1 MSNSNAL
8 LNFHAAP
15 SEKKKTKDF
24 GLKIAKH
31 IEAHF
36 TGQYYTD
43 RNKRIEKNVK
53 FAMGK
58 QPMQEYLSQM
68 NIDGKDV
75 YINLDTTPPPIAP
88 KFVEVIVGSLMKRQ
102 ETPRVS
108 ATDPISVKQRFND
121 MADAK
126 FRMENKQFIS
136 GLEQQLNLKLTD
148 ESQYTPEDNDDLK
161 LYFELEHR
169 LPEEMFF
176 EHGLQYILDSNSA
189 SVIKRRLIFDVI
201 TAGFAATKSVM
212 DNSGK
217 IKIKRCIPQNMVYSF
232 SEYDDF
238 RDSSFIGEVT
248 PMKISEIRVLYPEV
262 DEQLFF
268 EISQKVKNRN
278 TVSRWDE
285 KYRYSDTR
293 PYDELTVD
301 VLQFELKT
309 IDNLLYQ
316 VKKTSN
322 GSIVVDKKERAPGKV
337 SENKEMIDKNIFVIY
352 EGAYVM
358 QSGIMLDWKKQKNM
372 IKPSMPEKMAEA
384 YFSYSIHM
392 PDNYELSNLPMIQ
405 RMETSIRQMTLTHM
419 KIQQIVAKM
428 RPAGLMIDIDGLQN
442 ISLGEGKS
450 ISPLEIQ
457 KIYDQTGNIYYR
469 SMTEEGQRMGPPMQE
484 IANSGSVAQLQELI
498 QIFNYYL
505 NRLREET
512 GINELRDGAGI
523 NPRLGNKQ
531 LQAGIAASNNATDFI
546 YDAYINI
553 MENTM
558 MKCGILLS
566 DAVNYRVS
574 EYAKI
579 IKVDISNRYF
589 DIKVEMLPDDEYRQY
604 LEAMVQTALSSG
616 QIDFE
621 TAFNIRNIKNVK
633 LGELYLAR
641 ATKKK
646 QKEQQDLSMQ
656 NSQANAQAQQQSLQ
670 MKAQMDAQLEQIQGE
685 YKVNTVRTEQSM
697 RAENDMQM
705 FVMDILKKSY
715 ELDKPLTP
723 ELQQIVNNYFQA
735 QQMKAMAIQQQ
746 MAAQQAQQAEEGGE
760 EGQEATEEQ
769 AMQ

>member
-15 SEKKKTKDF
+15 SNKKKSKDF

-36 TGQYYTD
+36 AGQYYTD

-108 ATDPISVKQRFND
+108 AIDPISVKQRFNE

-126 FRMENKQFIS
+126 FRMENKDFIS
-136 GLEQQLNLKLTD
+136 SLEQQLNLKLTN
-148 ESQYTPEDNDDLK
+148 EQEYTPEDNDDLK

-169 LPEEMFF
+169 LPEEIFF
-176 EHGLQYILDSNSA
+176 EEGLQYVLDSNS
-189 SVIKRRLIFDVI
+189 SNVVKRRLIFDII
-201 TAGFAATKSVM
+201 TAGYAATKSIM
-212 DNSGK
+212 DSNGK

-248 PMKISEIRVLYPEV
+248 PMKISELRVLYSEV

-268 EISQKVKNRN
+268 EISQKVKARN

-322 GSIVVDKKERAPGKV
+322 GSIVVDKKENAPEKIGD
-337 SENKEMIDKNIFVIY
+337 NKEMIDKKIFVIY

-358 QSGIMLDWKKQKNM
+358 NSGIMLDWKKQQNM

-384 YFSYSIHM
+384 YFSYSIFM
-392 PDNYELSNLPMIQ
+392 PDNYELNNLPMIQ

-428 RPAGLMIDIDGLQN
+428 RPAGLIIDVDGLQN

-469 SMTEEGQRMGPPMQE
+469 SMTEEGQRAGSPIAE
-484 IANSGSVAQLQELI
+484 IANSGSVQQLQELI
-498 QIFNYYL
+498 NIFNYYL

-546 YDAYINI
+546 YDSYINI
-553 MENTM
+553 IENTM
-558 MKCGILLS
+558 MKCGILLA
-566 DAVNYRVS
+566 DAVNYRVA
-574 EYAKI
+574 EYAKVVKANI
-579 IKVDISNRYF
+579 TGRYF
-589 DIKVEMLPDDEYRQY
+589 DIKVDMLPDDDYRQY
-604 LEAMVQTALSSG
+604 LEGMVQTALSSG

-621 TAFNIRNIKNVK
+621 TAFNIRNIKNIK
-633 LGELYLAR
+633 LGELYLSR

-646 QKEQQDLSMQ
+646 QKEAQEQAMQ
-656 NSQANAQAQQQSLQ
+656 NSQMNAQSQQESLQ
-670 MKAQMDAQLEQIQGE
+670 LKAQMDAQLEQIQGE
-685 YKVNTVRTEQSM
+685 YKVNTVKTEQAM
-697 RAENDMQM
+697 RAESDMQM

-715 ELDKPLTP
+715 EMDKPLTP
-723 ELQQIVNNYFQA
+723 ELQKIVDNYFQA
-735 QQMKAMAIQQQ
+735 QEARAIAMQQQ
-746 MAAQQAQQAEEGGE
+746 MAAQQEAEAE
-760 EGQEATEEQ
+760 QEQEQ
-769 AMQ
+769 EQ

>member
-1 MSNSNAL
+1 MLNNSNAL
-8 LNFHAAP
+8 LNFHASSP
-15 SEKKKTKDF
+15 DKKKTKDF

-31 IEAHF
+31 IESHF

-88 KFVEVIVGSLMKRQ
+88 KFVEVIVGSLMKRV
-102 ETPRVS
+102 EKPRVS
-108 ATDPISVKQRFND
+108 AVDPISVKQRFND
-121 MADAK
+121 MSDAK
-126 FRMENKQFIS
+126 FKMENQEFIS
-136 GLEQQLNLKLTD
+136 SLEQQLNLKLTD
-148 ESQYTPEDNDDLK
+148 SSEYIPEDMDDLK

-169 LPEEMFF
+169 LPEEIFF
-176 EHGLQYILDSNSA
+176 EEGLQYIWDSNSA
-189 SVIKRRLIFDVI
+189 SVIKRRLIFDLI
-201 TAGFAATKSVM
+201 TAGFAAAKSVM
-212 DNSGK
+212 DSNGK

-248 PMKISEIRVLYPEV
+248 PMKISEVRVMYPNV
-262 DEQLFF
+262 DEKELY
-268 EISQKVKNRN
+268 EISQKVKNRQ

-309 IDNLLYQ
+309 IDTLLYQ

-322 GSIVVDKKERAPGKV
+322 GSIVVDKKEKNPERLGD
-337 SENKEMIDKNIFVIY
+337 NKEMIDKNIFVIY

-358 QSGIMLDWKKQKNM
+358 QSGIMLEWKKQKNM

-384 YFSYSIHM
+384 YFSYSIFM

-428 RPAGLMIDIDGLQN
+428 RPSGLMIDIDGLQN
-442 ISLGEGKS
+442 ISIGGGNS

-457 KIYDQTGNIYYR
+457 KIYDQTGNLYYR
-469 SMTEEGQRMGPPMQE
+469 SSTEDGQRQMPPVQE
-484 IANSGSVAQLQELI
+484 IANAGSVQQLQELI
-498 QIFNYYL
+498 NIFNYYL

-512 GINELRDGAGI
+512 GINELRDGATI
-523 NPRLGNKQ
+523 NPRMGNKQ

-546 YDAYINI
+546 YDSYVNI
-553 MENTM
+553 IENTM

-566 DAVNYRVS
+566 DAVAYRVK
-574 EYAKI
+574 EYAAIVKS
-579 IKVDISNRYF
+579 DINNRYF

-604 LEAMVQTALSSG
+604 LEGMVQTALSAG

-633 LGELYLAR
+633 VGELYLAR

-646 QKEQQDLSMQ
+646 QKELQKQAEQ
-656 NSQANAQAQQQSLQ
+656 NSQMNAQVQQQSLQ
-670 MKAQMDAQLEQIQGE
+670 MKAQMDAQIEQMQGE
-685 YKVNTVRTEQSM
+685 YKINTVRTEQSM

-723 ELQQIVNNYFQA
+723 ELQNIVNNYFQA
-735 QQMKAMAIQQQ
+735 QQAKAQMAQQQ
-746 MAAQQAQQAEEGGE
+746 MMAAQQQEQEAAEEE
-760 EGQEATEEQ
+760 ESEQ
-769 AMQ
+769 VQ

>member
-8 LNFHAAP
+8 LNFHAA
-15 SEKKKTKDF
+15 SSDKKKTKDF

-31 IEAHF
+31 IETHF
-36 TGQYYTD
+36 AGQYYTD

-88 KFVEVIVGSLMKRQ
+88 KFVEVIIGSLMKRQ
-102 ETPRVS
+102 ESPRVS
-108 ATDPISVKQRFND
+108 AVDPISVKQRFDD

-126 FRMENKQFIS
+126 FRMENKEFIS
-136 GLEQQLNLKLTD
+136 SLEQQLNLKLSNED
-148 ESQYTPEDNDDLK
+148 QYTPEDNDDLK

-169 LPEEMFF
+169 LPHEVFF
-176 EHGLQYILDSNSA
+176 EEGLQYILDTNSS
-189 SVIKRRLIFDVI
+189 SVIKRRLIFDLI
-201 TAGFAATKSVM
+201 TAGYAATKSIM
-212 DNSGK
+212 DSNGK

-248 PMKISEIRVLYPEV
+248 PMKISEVRVLYPDIDEEV
-262 DEQLFF
+262 FY
-268 EISQKVKNRN
+268 EISQKVKARN

-322 GSIVVDKKERAPGKV
+322 GSIVVDRKERNPERLGD
-337 SENKEMIDKNIFVIY
+337 NKEMIDKNIFVIY

-358 QSGIMLDWKKQKNM
+358 NSGIMLDWKKQKNM

-392 PDNYELSNLPMIQ
+392 PDNYELNNLPMIQ

-428 RPAGLMIDIDGLQN
+428 RPAGLMIDVDGLQN

-469 SMTEEGQRMGPPMQE
+469 SMTEDGQRAGAPIAE
-484 IANSGSVAQLQELI
+484 VANSGSVQQLQELI

-553 MENTM
+553 AENTM
-558 MKCGILLS
+558 MKCGIMLS
-566 DAVNYRVS
+566 DAVNYRVA

-579 IKVDISNRYF
+579 VKADISNKYF
-589 DIKVEMLPDDEYRQY
+589 DIKVEMLPDDEYKQY
-604 LEAMVQTALSSG
+604 LDGMVQTALSAG

-621 TAFNIRNIKNVK
+621 TAFNIRNIKNIK

-646 QKEQQDLSMQ
+646 QKEAQQIAMQ
-656 NSQANAQAQQQSLQ
+656 NSQMNAQSQQQSLQ
-670 MKAQMDAQLEQIQGE
+670 MKAQMDAQIEQIQGD
-685 YKVNTVRTEQSM
+685 YKINTVKTEQAM
-697 RAENDMQM
+697 RSENDMQM
-705 FVMDILKKSY
+705 FVMDILRKSY

-735 QQMKAMAIQQQ
+735 QQARA
-746 MAAQQAQQAEEGGE
+746 MAAQQQIAAQQQAEAEAE
-760 EGQEATEEQ
+760 QEQEVQ
-769 AMQ
+769 

>member
-15 SEKKKTKDF
+15 SNKKKTKDF

-36 TGQYYTD
+36 AGQYYTD

-68 NIDGKDV
+68 NIDGKDA

-88 KFVEVIVGSLMKRQ
+88 KFVEVVVGSLMKRQ

-108 ATDPISVKQRFND
+108 AIDPVSVKQRFEE

-126 FRMENKQFIS
+126 FRMENKDFIS
-136 GLEQQLNLKLTD
+136 TLEQQLNLKLTNED
-148 ESQYTPEDNDDLK
+148 QYTPEDNDDLK

-169 LPEEMFF
+169 LPEEIFF
-176 EHGLQYILDSNSA
+176 EEGLQYVLDTNSS
-189 SVIKRRLIFDVI
+189 SVIKRRLIFDII
-201 TAGFAATKSVM
+201 TAGYAATKSIM
-212 DNSGK
+212 DSNGK

-248 PMKISEIRVLYPEV
+248 PMKISELRVLYPDV

-268 EISQKVKNRN
+268 EISQKVKARN

-322 GSIVVDKKERAPGKV
+322 GSIVVDKKENAPEKI
-337 SENKEMIDKNIFVIY
+337 SDNKEMIDKNIFVIY

-358 QSGIMLDWKKQKNM
+358 NSGIMLDWKKQVNM

-392 PDNYELSNLPMIQ
+392 PDNYELNNLPMIQ

-428 RPAGLMIDIDGLQN
+428 RPAGLMIDVDGLQN

-469 SMTEEGQRMGPPMQE
+469 SNTEEGQRTGPPIAE
-484 IANSGSVAQLQELI
+484 VANSGSVQQLQELI

-553 MENTM
+553 IENTM
-558 MKCGILLS
+558 MKCGILLA
-566 DAVNYRVS
+566 DAVDYRVS

-579 IKVDISNRYF
+579 VKADISNRYF
-589 DIKVEMLPDDEYRQY
+589 DIKVEMLPDDDYRQY
-604 LEAMVQTALSSG
+604 LEGMVQTALSSG

-621 TAFNIRNIKNVK
+621 TAFNIRNIKNIK
-633 LGELYLAR
+633 LGELYLSR

-646 QKEQQDLSMQ
+646 QKEAQEMAMQ
-656 NSQANAQAQQQSLQ
+656 NSQMNAQSQQESLQ
-670 MKAQMDAQLEQIQGE
+670 MKAQMDAQIEQIQGE
-685 YKVNTVRTEQSM
+685 YKINTVKTEQAM
-697 RAENDMQM
+697 RAESDMQM
-705 FVMDILKKSY
+705 FVMDILKKSF

-735 QQMKAMAIQQQ
+735 QQAKAAMIQQQ
-746 MAAQQAQQAEEGGE
+746 MAAQQEAEAEAEAEQE
-760 EGQEATEEQ
+760 EA
-769 AMQ
+769 

>member
-1 MSNSNAL
+1 MLNNSNAL
-8 LNFHAAP
+8 LNFHAASP
-15 SEKKKTKDF
+15 DKKKTKDF

-31 IEAHF
+31 IESHF

-88 KFVEVIVGSLMKRQ
+88 KFVEVIIGSLMKRM
-102 ETPRVS
+102 EKPRVS
-108 ATDPISVKQRFND
+108 AVDPISVKQKFND
-121 MADAK
+121 MADTK
-126 FRMENKQFIS
+126 FKMENQDFIGS
-136 GLEQQLNLKLTD
+136 LEQQLNLKLTD
-148 ESQYTPEDNDDLK
+148 SSEYIPEDMDDLK

-169 LPEEMFF
+169 LPEEIFF
-176 EHGLQYILDSNSA
+176 EEGLQYIWDSNSA
-189 SVIKRRLIFDVI
+189 SVIKRRLIFDLI
-201 TAGFAATKSVM
+201 TAGFAGAKSVM
-212 DNSGK
+212 DSSGK

-248 PMKISEIRVLYPEV
+248 PMKISEVRVMYPNV
-262 DEQLFF
+262 DEKELY
-268 EISQKVKNRN
+268 EISQKVKNRQ

-309 IDNLLYQ
+309 IDTLLYQ

-322 GSIVVDKKERAPGKV
+322 GSIVVDKKEKNPERLGD
-337 SENKEMIDKNIFVIY
+337 NKEMIDKNIFVIY

-384 YFSYSIHM
+384 YFSYSIFM

-428 RPAGLMIDIDGLQN
+428 RPSGLMIDIDGLQN
-442 ISLGEGKS
+442 ISIGGGNS

-457 KIYDQTGNIYYR
+457 KIYDQTGNLYYR
-469 SMTEEGQRMGPPMQE
+469 SSSEDGQRQGPPVQE
-484 IANSGSVAQLQELI
+484 IANAGSVQQLQELI
-498 QIFNYYL
+498 NIFNYYL

-512 GINELRDGAGI
+512 GINELRDGATI
-523 NPRLGNKQ
+523 NPRMGNKQ

-546 YDAYINI
+546 YDSYVNI
-553 MENTM
+553 IENTM

-566 DAVNYRVS
+566 DAVAYRVK
-574 EYAKI
+574 EYAAIVKS
-579 IKVDISNRYF
+579 DINNRYF

-604 LEAMVQTALSSG
+604 LEGMVQTALSAG

-633 LGELYLAR
+633 VGELYLAR

-646 QKEQQDLSMQ
+646 QKEQQKLAQQ
-656 NSQANAQAQQQSLQ
+656 NSEMNAQAQQQSLQ
-670 MKAQMDAQLEQIQGE
+670 MKAQADMQLEQMQGE
-685 YKVNTVRTEQSM
+685 YKVNTVRTEQAM

-723 ELQQIVNNYFQA
+723 ELQNIVNNYFQA
-735 QQMKAMAIQQQ
+735 QQAKAQMAQQQ
-746 MAAQQAQQAEEGGE
+746 MMAAQQQEQEAAAEEE
-760 EGQEATEEQ
+760 QEQ
-769 AMQ
+769 LQ

>member
-1 MSNSNAL
+1 MLNNSNAL
-8 LNFHAAP
+8 LSFHAASP
-15 SEKKKTKDF
+15 DKKKAKEF

-31 IEAHF
+31 IESHF

-88 KFVEVIVGSLMKRQ
+88 KFVEVIVGSLMKRV
-102 ETPRVS
+102 EKPRVS
-108 ATDPISVKQRFND
+108 AVDPISVKQKFNAV
-121 MADAK
+121 ADTK
-126 FRMENKQFIS
+126 FKMENKEFIS
-136 GLEQQLNLKLTD
+136 SLEEQLNLKLTD
-148 ESQYTPEDNDDLK
+148 SSEYIPEDMDDLK

-169 LPEEMFF
+169 LPEEIFF
-176 EHGLQYILDSNSA
+176 EEGLQYIWDDNSA
-189 SVIKRRLIFDVI
+189 SVIKRRLIFDLI
-201 TAGFAATKSVM
+201 TAGFAGTKSIM
-212 DNSGK
+212 DGNGK

-248 PMKISEIRVLYPEV
+248 PMKISEVRVMYPNV
-262 DEQLFF
+262 DEQELYD
-268 EISQKVKNRN
+268 ISQKVKNRQ

-309 IDNLLYQ
+309 IDTLLYQ

-322 GSIVVDKKERAPGKV
+322 GSIVVDKKDRNPERLGD
-337 SENKEMIDKNIFVIY
+337 NKEMIDKNIFVIY

-358 QSGIMLDWKKQKNM
+358 QSGIMLEWKKQKNM

-384 YFSYSIHM
+384 YFSYSIFM
-392 PDNYELSNLPMIQ
+392 PDNYELNNLPMIQ

-442 ISLGEGKS
+442 ISIGGGKS

-457 KIYDQTGNIYYR
+457 KIYDQTGNLYYR
-469 SMTEEGQRMGPPMQE
+469 SSTEEGQRQTPPVQE
-484 IANSGSVAQLQELI
+484 IANAGSVQQLQELI
-498 QIFNYYL
+498 NIFNYYL

-512 GINELRDGAGI
+512 GINELRDGAAI

-531 LQAGIAASNNATDFI
+531 LQAGIAASNNATDYI
-546 YDAYINI
+546 YDSYVSII
-553 MENTM
+553 ENTM

-566 DAVNYRVS
+566 DAVSFRVK
-574 EYAKI
+574 EYASVVKS
-579 IKVDISNRYF
+579 DINNRYF
-589 DIKVEMLPDDEYRQY
+589 DIKVEMIPDDEYKQF
-604 LEAMVQTALSSG
+604 LEAMVQTALSGG

-646 QKEQQDLSMQ
+646 QKELQKQAQQ
-656 NSQANAQAQQQSLQ
+656 NSEMNAQAQQQSLQ
-670 MKAQMDAQLEQIQGE
+670 LKAQADMQLEQMQGE

-697 RAENDMQM
+697 RSEADMQM

-723 ELQQIVNNYFQA
+723 ELQTIVNNYFQA
-735 QQMKAMAIQQQ
+735 QQVKAQMAQQQ
-746 MAAQQAQQAEEGGE
+746 AMAAQQEQQLAE
-760 EGQEATEEQ
+760 QEEEQ
-769 AMQ
+769 VQ

>member
-1 MSNSNAL
+1 MLNNSNAL
-8 LNFHAAP
+8 LSFHAASP
-15 SEKKKTKDF
+15 DKKKAKEF

-31 IEAHF
+31 IESHF

-88 KFVEVIVGSLMKRQ
+88 KFVEVIVGSLMKRV
-102 ETPRVS
+102 EKPRVS
-108 ATDPISVKQRFND
+108 AVDPISVKQKFD
-121 MADAK
+121 AVADTK
-126 FRMENKQFIS
+126 FKMENKDFVASI
-136 GLEQQLNLKLTD
+136 EEQLNLKLTD
-148 ESQYTPEDNDDLK
+148 SSEYIPEDMDDLK

-169 LPEEMFF
+169 LPEEIFF
-176 EHGLQYILDSNSA
+176 EEGLQYIWDDNSA
-189 SVIKRRLIFDVI
+189 SVIKRRLIFDLI
-201 TAGFAATKSVM
+201 TAGFAGSKSIM
-212 DNSGK
+212 DGNGK

-248 PMKISEIRVLYPEV
+248 PMKISEVRVMYPNV
-262 DEQLFF
+262 DEQELY
-268 EISQKVKNRN
+268 EISQKVKNRQ

-309 IDNLLYQ
+309 IDTLLYQ

-322 GSIVVDKKERAPGKV
+322 GSIVVDKKEKNPERLGD
-337 SENKEMIDKNIFVIY
+337 NKEMIDKNIFVIY

-358 QSGIMLDWKKQKNM
+358 QSGIMLEWKKQKNM

-384 YFSYSIHM
+384 YFSYSIFM

-442 ISLGEGKS
+442 ISIGGGKS

-457 KIYDQTGNIYYR
+457 KIYDQTGNLYYR
-469 SMTEEGQRMGPPMQE
+469 SSTEEGQRQTPPVQE
-484 IANSGSVAQLQELI
+484 IANAGSVQQLQELI
-498 QIFNYYL
+498 NIFNYYL

-512 GINELRDGAGI
+512 GINELRDGAAI

-531 LQAGIAASNNATDFI
+531 LQAGIAASNNATDYI
-546 YDAYINI
+546 YDSYVSII
-553 MENTM
+553 ENTM

-566 DAVNYRVS
+566 DAVSYRVK
-574 EYAKI
+574 EYASVVKS
-579 IKVDISNRYF
+579 DINNRYF
-589 DIKVEMLPDDEYRQY
+589 DIKVEMLPDDEYKQF
-604 LEAMVQTALSSG
+604 LEAMVQTALSGG

-646 QKEQQDLSMQ
+646 QKELQKQAQQ
-656 NSQANAQAQQQSLQ
+656 NSEMNAQAQQQSLQ
-670 MKAQMDAQLEQIQGE
+670 LKAQADMQLEQMQGE
-685 YKVNTVRTEQSM
+685 YKVNTVRTEQAM
-697 RAENDMQM
+697 RSEADMQM

-723 ELQQIVNNYFQA
+723 ELQTIVNNYFQA
-735 QQMKAMAIQQQ
+735 QQMKAQMAQQQ
-746 MAAQQAQQAEEGGE
+746 AMAAQQEQQLAE
-760 EGQEATEEQ
+760 QEEEQ
-769 AMQ
+769 VQ

>member
-1 MSNSNAL
+1 MLNNSNAL
-8 LNFHAAP
+8 LSFHAASP
-15 SEKKKTKDF
+15 DKKKAKEF

-31 IEAHF
+31 IESHF

-88 KFVEVIVGSLMKRQ
+88 KFVEVIVGSLMKRV
-102 ETPRVS
+102 EKPRVS
-108 ATDPISVKQRFND
+108 AVDPISVKQKFNAV
-121 MADAK
+121 ADTK
-126 FRMENKQFIS
+126 FKMENKEFIS
-136 GLEQQLNLKLTD
+136 SLEEQLNLKLTD
-148 ESQYTPEDNDDLK
+148 SSEYIPEDMDDLK

-169 LPEEMFF
+169 LPEEIFF
-176 EHGLQYILDSNSA
+176 EEGLQYIWDDNSA
-189 SVIKRRLIFDVI
+189 SVIKRRLIFDLI
-201 TAGFAATKSVM
+201 TAGFAGSKSIM
-212 DNSGK
+212 DGNGK

-248 PMKISEIRVLYPEV
+248 PMKISEVRVMYPNV
-262 DEQLFF
+262 DEQELY
-268 EISQKVKNRN
+268 EISQKVKNRQ

-309 IDNLLYQ
+309 IDTLLYQ

-322 GSIVVDKKERAPGKV
+322 GSIVVDKKDRNPERLGD
-337 SENKEMIDKNIFVIY
+337 NKEMIDKNIFVIY

-358 QSGIMLDWKKQKNM
+358 QSGIMLEWKKQKNM

-384 YFSYSIHM
+384 YFSYSIFM

-442 ISLGEGKS
+442 ISIGGGKS

-457 KIYDQTGNIYYR
+457 KIYDQTGNLYYR
-469 SMTEEGQRMGPPMQE
+469 SSTEEGQRQTPPVQE
-484 IANSGSVAQLQELI
+484 IANAGSVQQLQELI
-498 QIFNYYL
+498 NIFNYYL

-512 GINELRDGAGI
+512 GINELRDGAAI

-531 LQAGIAASNNATDFI
+531 LQAGIAASNNATDYI
-546 YDAYINI
+546 YDSYVSII
-553 MENTM
+553 ENTM

-566 DAVNYRVS
+566 DAVSFRVK
-574 EYAKI
+574 EYASVVKS
-579 IKVDISNRYF
+579 DINNRYF
-589 DIKVEMLPDDEYRQY
+589 DIKVEMLPDDEYKQF
-604 LEAMVQTALSSG
+604 LEAMVQTALSGG

-646 QKEQQDLSMQ
+646 QKELQKQAQQ
-656 NSQANAQAQQQSLQ
+656 NSEMNAQAQQQSLQ
-670 MKAQMDAQLEQIQGE
+670 LKAQADIQLEQMQGE
-685 YKVNTVRTEQSM
+685 YKVNTVRTEQAM
-697 RAENDMQM
+697 RSEADMQM

-723 ELQQIVNNYFQA
+723 ELQTIVNNYFQA
-735 QQMKAMAIQQQ
+735 QQVKAQMAQQQ
-746 MAAQQAQQAEEGGE
+746 AMAAQQEQQLAE
-760 EGQEATEEQ
+760 QEEEQ
-769 AMQ
+769 VQ

>member
-8 LNFHAAP
+8 LNFHAAS

-88 KFVEVIVGSLMKRQ
+88 KFVEVIVGSLMKR
-102 ETPRVS
+102 EEKPKVS

-126 FRMENKQFIS
+126 FRMENQEFIANLS
-136 GLEQQLNLKLTD
+136 KQLNMKITD
-148 ESQYTPEDNDDLK
+148 DSQYTPEDIDDLK

-169 LPEEMFF
+169 LPEEVFF
-176 EHGLQYILDSNSA
+176 ELGLQYILDSNSS
-189 SVIKRRLIFDVI
+189 SVIKRRLIFDII
-201 TAGFAATKSVM
+201 TAGYAATKSIM
-212 DNSGK
+212 DNNGK

-248 PMKISEIRVLYPEV
+248 PMKISEVRVLYPEL

-309 IDNLLYQ
+309 IDTLLYQ
-316 VKKTSN
+316 VKKTAN
-322 GSIVVDKKERAPGKV
+322 GSVVVDKKERTPDKV
-337 SENKEMIDKNIFVIY
+337 GGNKEMINKNIFVIY

-384 YFSYSIHM
+384 YFSYSLHM
-392 PDNYELSNLPMIQ
+392 PDNYELTNLPMIQ

-469 SMTEEGQRMGPPMQE
+469 SMTEDGQRSGPPIAE
-484 IANSGSVAQLQELI
+484 VANSGSVAQLQELI

-531 LQAGIAASNNATDFI
+531 LQAGIAASNNATDYI
-546 YDAYINI
+546 YDAYVNI

-566 DAVNYRVS
+566 DAVNYRVD
-574 EYAKI
+574 EYAKL
-579 IKVDISNRYF
+579 VQADISNRYF
-589 DIKVEMLPDDEYRQY
+589 DIKVEMLPDDDYRQY
-604 LEAMVQTALSSG
+604 LEGMVQTALSSG

-646 QKEQQDLSMQ
+646 QKEAQQIAMQ
-656 NSQANAQAQQQSLQ
+656 NSQSNAQAQQQSIQ

-685 YKVNTVRTEQSM
+685 YKVNTVRTEQAM

-723 ELQQIVNNYFQA
+723 ELQQIVSNYFQA
-735 QQMKAMAIQQQ
+735 QQAKAMAAQQQ
-746 MAAQQAQQAEEGGE
+746 IMAAQQAQAEEEGAPEEAQGE
-760 EGQEATEEQ
+760 QQ
-769 AMQ
+769 MQ

>member
-1 MSNSNAL
+1 
-8 LNFHAAP
+8 
-15 SEKKKTKDF
+15 
-24 GLKIAKH
+24 
-31 IEAHF
+31 
-36 TGQYYTD
+36 
-43 RNKRIEKNVK
+43 
-53 FAMGK
+53 
-58 QPMQEYLSQM
+58 
-68 NIDGKDV
+68 
-75 YINLDTTPPPIAP
+75 
-88 KFVEVIVGSLMKRQ
+88 MKRV
-102 ETPRVS
+102 EKPRVS
-108 ATDPISVKQRFND
+108 AVDPISVKQKFD
-121 MADAK
+121 AVADTK
-126 FRMENKQFIS
+126 FKMENKDFVAS
-136 GLEQQLNLKLTD
+136 LEEQLNLKLTD
-148 ESQYTPEDNDDLK
+148 SSEYIPEDMDDLK

-169 LPEEMFF
+169 LPEEIFF
-176 EHGLQYILDSNSA
+176 EEGLQYIWDDNSA
-189 SVIKRRLIFDVI
+189 SVIKRRLIFDLI
-201 TAGFAATKSVM
+201 TAGFAGSKSIM
-212 DNSGK
+212 DGNGK

-248 PMKISEIRVLYPEV
+248 PMKISEVRVMYPNV
-262 DEQLFF
+262 DEQELY
-268 EISQKVKNRN
+268 EISQKVKNRQ

-309 IDNLLYQ
+309 IDTLLYQ

-322 GSIVVDKKERAPGKV
+322 GSIVVDKKEKNPERLGD
-337 SENKEMIDKNIFVIY
+337 NKEMIDKNIFVIY

-358 QSGIMLDWKKQKNM
+358 QSGIMLEWKKQKNM

-384 YFSYSIHM
+384 YFSYSIFM

-442 ISLGEGKS
+442 ISIGGGKS

-457 KIYDQTGNIYYR
+457 KIYDQTGNLYYR
-469 SMTEEGQRMGPPMQE
+469 SSTEEGQRQTPPVQE
-484 IANSGSVAQLQELI
+484 IANAGSVQQLQELI
-498 QIFNYYL
+498 NIFNYYL

-512 GINELRDGAGI
+512 GINELRDGAAI

-531 LQAGIAASNNATDFI
+531 LQAGIAASNNATDYI
-546 YDAYINI
+546 YDSYVSII
-553 MENTM
+553 ENTM

-566 DAVNYRVS
+566 DAVSYRVK
-574 EYAKI
+574 EYASVVKS
-579 IKVDISNRYF
+579 DINNRYF
-589 DIKVEMLPDDEYRQY
+589 DIKVEMLPDDEYKQF
-604 LEAMVQTALSSG
+604 LEAMVQTALSGG

-646 QKEQQDLSMQ
+646 QKELQKQAQQ
-656 NSQANAQAQQQSLQ
+656 NSEMNAQAQQQSLQ
-670 MKAQMDAQLEQIQGE
+670 LKAQADMQLEQMQGE
-685 YKVNTVRTEQSM
+685 YKVNTVRTEQAM
-697 RAENDMQM
+697 RSEADMQM

-723 ELQQIVNNYFQA
+723 ELQTIVNNYFQA
-735 QQMKAMAIQQQ
+735 QQMKAQMAQQQ
-746 MAAQQAQQAEEGGE
+746 AMAAQQEQQLAE
-760 EGQEATEEQ
+760 QEEEQ
-769 AMQ
+769 VQ

>member
-15 SEKKKTKDF
+15 SNKKKTKDF

-36 TGQYYTD
+36 AGQYYTD

-108 ATDPISVKQRFND
+108 AIDPVSVKQKFD
-121 MADAK
+121 EMADAK
-126 FRMENKQFIS
+126 FRMENKDFIAS
-136 GLEQQLNLKLTD
+136 LEQQLNLKLTND
-148 ESQYTPEDNDDLK
+148 QEYTPEDNDDLK

-169 LPEEMFF
+169 LPEEIFF
-176 EHGLQYILDSNSA
+176 EEGMQYVLDTNSA

-201 TAGFAATKSVM
+201 TAGYAATKSIM
-212 DNSGK
+212 DGNGK

-248 PMKISEIRVLYPEV
+248 PMKISELRVLYPDV

-268 EISQKVKNRN
+268 EISQKVKARN

-322 GSIVVDKKERAPGKV
+322 GSIVVDKKENAPEKIGD
-337 SENKEMIDKNIFVIY
+337 NKEMIDKKIFVIY

-358 QSGIMLDWKKQKNM
+358 NSGIMLDWKKQQNM

-384 YFSYSIHM
+384 YFSYSIFM
-392 PDNYELSNLPMIQ
+392 PDNYELNNLPMIQ

-469 SMTEEGQRMGPPMQE
+469 SMTEEGQRAGSPISE
-484 IANSGSVAQLQELI
+484 TANSGSVPQLQELI
-498 QIFNYYL
+498 NIFNYYL

-553 MENTM
+553 IENTM
-558 MKCGILLS
+558 MKCGILLA

-579 IKVDISNRYF
+579 VKVNISNRYF
-589 DIKVEMLPDDEYRQY
+589 DIKVDMLPDDDYRQY
-604 LEAMVQTALSSG
+604 LEGMVQTALSSG

-621 TAFNIRNIKNVK
+621 TAFNIRNIKNIK
-633 LGELYLAR
+633 LGELYLSR

-646 QKEQQDLSMQ
+646 QKEAQEQAMQ
-656 NSQANAQAQQQSLQ
+656 NSQMNAQSQQESLQ
-670 MKAQMDAQLEQIQGE
+670 MKAQMDSQLQQIQGE
-685 YKVNTVRTEQSM
+685 YKVNTVKTEQAM
-697 RAENDMQM
+697 RAESEMQM

-715 ELDKPLTP
+715 EMDKPLTP

-735 QQMKAMAIQQQ
+735 QQARAMAMQQQ
-746 MAAQQAQQAEEGGE
+746 MAAQQQAQ
-760 EGQEATEEQ
+760 EEQ
-769 AMQ
+769 AQAEQEQ

>member
-8 LNFHAAP
+8 LNFHAA
-15 SEKKKTKDF
+15 SSDKKKTKDF

-31 IEAHF
+31 IESHF
-36 TGQYYTD
+36 TSQYYTD

-88 KFVEVIVGSLMKRQ
+88 KFVEVIIGSLLKRQ
-102 ETPRVS
+102 EKPLVS
-108 ATDPISVKQRFND
+108 AIDPISVKQKFDD

-126 FRMENKQFIS
+126 FRMENKDFITS
-136 GLEQQLNLKLTD
+136 LESQLNLKLTD
-148 ESQYTPEDNDDLK
+148 SSQYTPEDNDDLK

-169 LPEEMFF
+169 IPEEIFF
-176 EHGLQYILDSNSA
+176 EEGLQYILDTNSS
-189 SVIKRRLIFDVI
+189 SVIKRRLIFDLI
-201 TAGFAATKSVM
+201 TSGFAATKSIM
-212 DNSGK
+212 DSNGK

-238 RDSSFIGEVT
+238 RDSSFVGEVT
-248 PMKISEIRVLYPEV
+248 PMKISELRVLYPDI
-262 DEQLFF
+262 DEQLFY

-285 KYRYSDTR
+285 KYRYSDSR

-322 GSIVVDKKERAPGKV
+322 GSIVVDKKEKSPEKV
-337 SENKEMIDKNIFVIY
+337 SDNKEMIDKNIFVIY

-384 YFSYSIHM
+384 YFSYSLFM
-392 PDNYELSNLPMIQ
+392 PDNYELNNLPMIQ

-442 ISLGEGKS
+442 ISIGEGKS

-457 KIYDQTGNIYYR
+457 KIYDQTGNVYYR
-469 SMTEEGQRMGPPMQE
+469 SMTEDGQRSGAPIAE
-484 IANSGSVAQLQELI
+484 ISNSGSVQQLQELVT
-498 QIFNYYL
+498 IFNYYL

-531 LQAGIAASNNATDFI
+531 LQAGIAASNNATDFL
-546 YDAYINI
+546 YDAYVNI

-566 DAVNYRVS
+566 DAVSFRVR
-574 EYAKI
+574 EYANIMKS
-579 IKVDISNRYF
+579 DISKRYF
-589 DIKVEMLPDDEYRQY
+589 DIKVDMLPDDEYRQY
-604 LEAMVQTALSSG
+604 LDNMVQTALSAG

-621 TAFNIRNIKNVK
+621 TAFNIRNIKNIK

-646 QKEQQDLSMQ
+646 QKEAQELAKQ
-656 NSQANAQAQQQSLQ
+656 NSQMNAEAQQQSLQ
-670 MKAQMDAQLEQIQGE
+670 MKAQMDAQLEQLQGE
-685 YKVNTVRTEQSM
+685 YKVNTVKTEQAM
-697 RAENDMQM
+697 RAESEMQM

-735 QQMKAMAIQQQ
+735 QQMRAQVAQQQ
-746 MAAQQAQQAEEGGE
+746 IMAQQQAEQQ
-760 EGQEATEEQ
+760 QEEEQ
-769 AMQ
+769 QA

>member
-1 MSNSNAL
+1 MLNNSNAL
-8 LNFHAAP
+8 LNFHAASP
-15 SEKKKTKDF
+15 DKKKTRDF

-31 IEAHF
+31 IESHF

-88 KFVEVIVGSLMKRQ
+88 KFVEVIIGSLMKRV
-102 ETPRVS
+102 EKPRVS
-108 ATDPISVKQRFND
+108 AVDPISIKQKFND
-121 MADAK
+121 MADTK
-126 FRMENKQFIS
+126 FKMENQEFIGS
-136 GLEQQLNLKLTD
+136 LEEQLNLKLTD
-148 ESQYTPEDNDDLK
+148 SSEYIPEDMDDLK

-169 LPEEMFF
+169 LPEEIFF
-176 EHGLQYILDSNSA
+176 EEGLQYIWDSNSA
-189 SVIKRRLIFDVI
+189 SVIKRRLIFDLI
-201 TAGFAATKSVM
+201 TAGFAGAKSVM
-212 DNSGK
+212 DSSGK

-248 PMKISEIRVLYPEV
+248 PMKISEVRVMYPNV
-262 DEQLFF
+262 DEKELY
-268 EISQKVKNRN
+268 EISQKVKNRQ

-309 IDNLLYQ
+309 IDTLLYQ

-322 GSIVVDKKERAPGKV
+322 GSIVVDKKDKNPERLGD
-337 SENKEMIDKNIFVIY
+337 NKEMIDKNIFVIY

-384 YFSYSIHM
+384 YFSYSIFM

-428 RPAGLMIDIDGLQN
+428 RPSGLMIDIDGLQN
-442 ISLGEGKS
+442 ISIGGGNS

-457 KIYDQTGNIYYR
+457 KIYDQTGNLYYR
-469 SMTEEGQRMGPPMQE
+469 SSSEDGQRQAPPVQE
-484 IANSGSVAQLQELI
+484 IANAGSVQQLQELI
-498 QIFNYYL
+498 NIFNYYL

-512 GINELRDGAGI
+512 GINELRDGATI
-523 NPRLGNKQ
+523 NPRMGNKQ

-546 YDAYINI
+546 YDSYVNI
-553 MENTM
+553 IENTM

-566 DAVNYRVS
+566 DAVAYRVK
-574 EYAKI
+574 EYAAIVKS
-579 IKVDISNRYF
+579 DINNRYF

-604 LEAMVQTALSSG
+604 LEGMVQTALSAG

-633 LGELYLAR
+633 VGELYLAR

-646 QKEQQDLSMQ
+646 QKEQQRLAQQ
-656 NSQANAQAQQQSLQ
+656 NSEMNAQVQQQSLQ
-670 MKAQMDAQLEQIQGE
+670 MKAQTDMQLEQMQGE
-685 YKVNTVRTEQSM
+685 YKVNTVRTEQAM

-723 ELQQIVNNYFQA
+723 ELQTIVNNYFQA
-735 QQMKAMAIQQQ
+735 QQAKAQVAQQQ
-746 MAAQQAQQAEEGGE
+746 MMAAQQQE
-760 EGQEATEEQ
+760 QEAAAEEEQ
-769 AMQ
+769 AQLQ

>member
-1 MSNSNAL
+1 MLNNSNAL
-8 LNFHAAP
+8 LSFHAASP
-15 SEKKKTKDF
+15 DKKKAKEF

-31 IEAHF
+31 IESHF

-88 KFVEVIVGSLMKRQ
+88 KFVEVIVGSLMKRV
-102 ETPRVS
+102 EKPRVS
-108 ATDPISVKQRFND
+108 AVDPISVKQKFNAV
-121 MADAK
+121 ADTK
-126 FRMENKQFIS
+126 FKMENKDFVAS
-136 GLEQQLNLKLTD
+136 LEEQLNLKLTD
-148 ESQYTPEDNDDLK
+148 SSEYIPEDMDDLK

-169 LPEEMFF
+169 LPEEIFF
-176 EHGLQYILDSNSA
+176 EEGLQYIWDDNSA
-189 SVIKRRLIFDVI
+189 SVIKRRLIFDLI
-201 TAGFAATKSVM
+201 TAGFAGSKSIM
-212 DNSGK
+212 DGNGK

-248 PMKISEIRVLYPEV
+248 PMKISEVRVMYPNV
-262 DEQLFF
+262 DEQELY
-268 EISQKVKNRN
+268 EISQKVKNRQ

-309 IDNLLYQ
+309 IDTLLYQ

-322 GSIVVDKKERAPGKV
+322 GSIVVDKKEKNPERLGD
-337 SENKEMIDKNIFVIY
+337 NKEMIDKNIFVIY

-358 QSGIMLDWKKQKNM
+358 QSGIMLEWKKQKNM

-384 YFSYSIHM
+384 YFSYSIFM

-442 ISLGEGKS
+442 ISIGGGKS

-457 KIYDQTGNIYYR
+457 KIYDQTGNLYYR
-469 SMTEEGQRMGPPMQE
+469 SSTEEGQRQTPPVQE
-484 IANSGSVAQLQELI
+484 IANAGSVQQLQELI
-498 QIFNYYL
+498 NIFNYYL

-512 GINELRDGAGI
+512 GINELRDGAAI

-531 LQAGIAASNNATDFI
+531 LQAGIAASNNATDYI
-546 YDAYINI
+546 YDSYVSII
-553 MENTM
+553 ENTM

-566 DAVNYRVS
+566 DAVSYRVK
-574 EYAKI
+574 EYASVVKS
-579 IKVDISNRYF
+579 DINNRYF
-589 DIKVEMLPDDEYRQY
+589 DIKVEMLPDDEYKQF
-604 LEAMVQTALSSG
+604 LEAMVQTALSGG

-646 QKEQQDLSMQ
+646 QKELQKQAQQ
-656 NSQANAQAQQQSLQ
+656 NSEMNAQAQQQSLQ
-670 MKAQMDAQLEQIQGE
+670 LKAQADMQLEQMQGE
-685 YKVNTVRTEQSM
+685 YKVNTVRTEQAM
-697 RAENDMQM
+697 RSEADMQM

-723 ELQQIVNNYFQA
+723 ELQTIVNNYFQA
-735 QQMKAMAIQQQ
+735 QQMKAQMAQQQ
-746 MAAQQAQQAEEGGE
+746 AMAAQQEQQLAE
-760 EGQEATEEQ
+760 QEEEQ
-769 AMQ
+769 VQ

>member
-1 MSNSNAL
+1 MLNNSNAL
-8 LNFHAAP
+8 LSFHAASP
-15 SEKKKTKDF
+15 DKKKAKEF

-31 IEAHF
+31 IESHF

-88 KFVEVIVGSLMKRQ
+88 KFVEVIVGSLMKRV
-102 ETPRVS
+102 EKPRVS
-108 ATDPISVKQRFND
+108 AVDPISVKQKFD
-121 MADAK
+121 AVADTK
-126 FRMENKQFIS
+126 FKMENKDFVAS
-136 GLEQQLNLKLTD
+136 LEEQLNLKLTD
-148 ESQYTPEDNDDLK
+148 SSEYIPEDMDDLK

-169 LPEEMFF
+169 LPEEIFF
-176 EHGLQYILDSNSA
+176 EEGLQYIWDDNSA
-189 SVIKRRLIFDVI
+189 SVIKRRLIFDLI
-201 TAGFAATKSVM
+201 TAGFAGSKSIM
-212 DNSGK
+212 DGNGK

-248 PMKISEIRVLYPEV
+248 PMKISEVRVMYPNV
-262 DEQLFF
+262 DEQELY
-268 EISQKVKNRN
+268 EISQKVKNRQ

-309 IDNLLYQ
+309 IDTLLYQ

-322 GSIVVDKKERAPGKV
+322 GSIVVDKKEKNPERLGD
-337 SENKEMIDKNIFVIY
+337 NKEMIDKNIFVIY

-358 QSGIMLDWKKQKNM
+358 QSGIMLEWKKQKNM

-384 YFSYSIHM
+384 YFSYSIFM

-442 ISLGEGKS
+442 ISIGGGKS

-457 KIYDQTGNIYYR
+457 KIYDQTGNLYYR
-469 SMTEEGQRMGPPMQE
+469 SSTEEGQRQTPPVQE
-484 IANSGSVAQLQELI
+484 IANAGSVQQLQELI
-498 QIFNYYL
+498 NIFNYYL

-512 GINELRDGAGI
+512 GINELRDGAAI

-531 LQAGIAASNNATDFI
+531 LQAGIAASNNATDYI
-546 YDAYINI
+546 YDSYVSII
-553 MENTM
+553 ENTM

-566 DAVNYRVS
+566 DAVSYRVK
-574 EYAKI
+574 EYASVVKS
-579 IKVDISNRYF
+579 DINNRYF
-589 DIKVEMLPDDEYRQY
+589 DIKVEMLPDDEYKQF
-604 LEAMVQTALSSG
+604 LEAMVQTALSGG

-646 QKEQQDLSMQ
+646 QKELQKQAQQ
-656 NSQANAQAQQQSLQ
+656 NSEMNAQAQQQSLQ
-670 MKAQMDAQLEQIQGE
+670 LKAQADMQLEQMQGE
-685 YKVNTVRTEQSM
+685 YKVNTVRTEQAM
-697 RAENDMQM
+697 RSEADMQM

-723 ELQQIVNNYFQA
+723 ELQTIVNNYFQA
-735 QQMKAMAIQQQ
+735 QQMKAQMAQQQ
-746 MAAQQAQQAEEGGE
+746 AMAAQQEQQLAE
-760 EGQEATEEQ
+760 QEEEQ
-769 AMQ
+769 VQ

>member
-15 SEKKKTKDF
+15 SNKKKSKDF

-36 TGQYYTD
+36 AGQYYTD

-108 ATDPISVKQRFND
+108 AIDPISVKQRFNE

-126 FRMENKQFIS
+126 FRMENKDFIS
-136 GLEQQLNLKLTD
+136 SLEQQLNLKLTN
-148 ESQYTPEDNDDLK
+148 EQEYTPEDNDDLK

-169 LPEEMFF
+169 LPEEIFF
-176 EHGLQYILDSNSA
+176 EEGLQYVLDSNS
-189 SVIKRRLIFDVI
+189 SNVVKRRLIFDII
-201 TAGFAATKSVM
+201 TAGYAATKSIM
-212 DNSGK
+212 DSNGK

-248 PMKISEIRVLYPEV
+248 PMKISELRVLYPEV

-268 EISQKVKNRN
+268 EISQKVKARN

-322 GSIVVDKKERAPGKV
+322 GSIVVDKKENAPEKIGD
-337 SENKEMIDKNIFVIY
+337 NKEMIDKKIFVIY

-358 QSGIMLDWKKQKNM
+358 NSGIMLDWKKQQNM

-384 YFSYSIHM
+384 YFSYSIFM
-392 PDNYELSNLPMIQ
+392 PDNYELNNLPMIQ

-428 RPAGLMIDIDGLQN
+428 RPAGLIIDVDGLQN

-469 SMTEEGQRMGPPMQE
+469 SMTEEGQRAGSPIAE
-484 IANSGSVAQLQELI
+484 IANSGSVQQLQELI
-498 QIFNYYL
+498 NIFNYYL

-546 YDAYINI
+546 YDSYINI
-553 MENTM
+553 IENTM
-558 MKCGILLS
+558 MKCGILLA
-566 DAVNYRVS
+566 DAVNYRVA
-574 EYAKI
+574 EYAKVVKANI
-579 IKVDISNRYF
+579 TGRYF
-589 DIKVEMLPDDEYRQY
+589 DIKVDMLPDDDYRQY
-604 LEAMVQTALSSG
+604 LEGMVQTALSSG

-621 TAFNIRNIKNVK
+621 TAFNIRNIKNIK
-633 LGELYLAR
+633 LGELYLSR

-646 QKEQQDLSMQ
+646 QKEAQEQAMQ
-656 NSQANAQAQQQSLQ
+656 NSQMNAQSQQESLQ
-670 MKAQMDAQLEQIQGE
+670 LKAQMDAQLEQIQGE
-685 YKVNTVRTEQSM
+685 YKVNTVKTEQAM
-697 RAENDMQM
+697 RAESDMQM

-715 ELDKPLTP
+715 EMDKPLTP
-723 ELQQIVNNYFQA
+723 ELQKIVDNYFQA
-735 QQMKAMAIQQQ
+735 QEARAIAMQQQ
-746 MAAQQAQQAEEGGE
+746 MAAQQEAEAE
-760 EGQEATEEQ
+760 QEQEQ
-769 AMQ
+769 EQ